1 MCVCWGGWSIWPLGH
16 VLLSVFTTSCEWRP
30 FGILAT
36 LQVLTVIVEPWLL
49 IVKYDYLVP
58 VTLRLKSC
66 MNLNHWFNDCLYY
79 SQPQPSEK
87 SHHEILSVV
96 HAPLTNVL
104 LMTWDVALV
113 SRISTENI
121 LLASQCVHL
130 SISCSH
136 FPWPLARATQVSVL
150 FLASSEASLK
160 LPIATLAV
168 SVSLRDAWQGVQ

>member
-1 MCVCWGGWSIWPLGH
+1 MTFLGGLSIGPLGH

-36 LQVLTVIVEPWLL
+36 LQVIKVIVESWLL
-49 IVKYDYLVP
+49 VVKHGHLVP

-66 MNLNHWFNDCLYY
+66 IRMNDWLNGCLYY
-79 SQPQPSEK
+79 SQLQPSEK
-87 SHHEILSVV
+87 SHY
-96 HAPLTNVL
+96 VL
-104 LMTWDVALV
+104 LMTSDVALV

-121 LLASQCVHL
+121 LLASQCIHL

-136 FPWPLARATQVSVL
+136 FPWPLARATQAFVL

-160 LPIATLAV
+160 LQTATLAV
-168 SVSLRDAWQGVQ
+168 CYIPGGCLPGCSI